1 MHIFII
7 YYIMAGSIS
16 LSFTVAKLLMLRWPW
31 RMKNNKIESSLSLS
45 AYTIFF
51 RFVSHSSWHFFFI
64 LFSTSN
70 NFLLTFTREYI
81 FFYYHIFHFFFCL
94 LEVVAKNHTA
104 KIMVLRLGQECHVR
118 STIVTDK
125 WELKA
130 FFKSGEMYGDGSK
143 VANLNEMEKNL
154 ITKPFFKKRP

>member
-1 MHIFII
+1 MTASVWTLLLSVLDPKMHIFII

-81 FFYYHIFHFFFCL
+81 FFYYHIFHFFFFACWKSSPRITQQRL
-94 LEVVAKNHTA
+94 WCCAWVKN
-104 KIMVLRLGQECHVR
+104 V
-118 STIVTDK
+118 
-125 WELKA
+125 
-130 FFKSGEMYGDGSK
+130 MYAVQLSLINGNWKPSSK
-143 VANLNEMEKNL
+143 VEKCMVMAV
-154 ITKPFFKKRP
+154 K